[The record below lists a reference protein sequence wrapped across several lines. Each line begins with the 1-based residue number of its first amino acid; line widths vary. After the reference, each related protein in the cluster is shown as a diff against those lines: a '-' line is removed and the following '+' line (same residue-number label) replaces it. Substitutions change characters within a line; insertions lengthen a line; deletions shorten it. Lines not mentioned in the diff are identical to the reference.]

1 MTKQLTHS
9 DRLNRN
15 EPEKEVDRPPSGEQ
29 GPNRHVE
36 MIQCL
41 HPQGKKG
48 VRIDR
53 AKYDLIR
60 EAILAVLEAEGPC
73 KFMQLAERVKAR
85 LGDSFTGSVSW
96 YTITVKLDLEAR
108 GVVERVRQGGADLVA
123 LPADSSATG
132 T

>member
-1 MTKQLTHS
+1 MKQIRKLTSPHPA
-9 DRLNRN
+9 NRD
-15 EPEKEVDRPPSGEQ
+15 PTAMSEK
-29 GPNRHVE
+29 
-36 MIQCL
+36 IQCL
-41 HPQGKKG
+41 HPQGKNG

-53 AKYDLIR
+53 AKYDPIR

-73 KFMQLAERVKAR
+73 RFMRLAERVEDR
-85 LGDSFTGSVSW
+85 LGDSFPGSVSW

-123 LPADSSATG
+123 FPADSSAMG

>member
-1 MTKQLTHS
+1 MYS
-9 DRLNRN
+9 DQFNRN
-15 EPEKEVDRPPSGEQ
+15 ETNQEVDLPHPE
-29 GPNRHVE
+29 NRDPTAMSE
-36 MIQCL
+36 KIQCL

-53 AKYDLIR
+53 AKYDPIR

-73 KFMQLAERVKAR
+73 RFMRLAERVEDR
-85 LGDSFTGSVSW
+85 LSDSFPGSVSW

-108 GVVERVRQGGADLVA
+108 GVVERVRQGDADLVA
-123 LPADSSATG
+123 FPADSSATG

>member
-1 MTKQLTHS
+1 M
-9 DRLNRN
+9 
-15 EPEKEVDRPPSGEQ
+15 KEVDRPPSGEQ
-29 GPNRHVE
+29 GPNRHVRKD
-36 MIQCL
+36 IQCL

-53 AKYDLIR
+53 AKYDPIR

-73 KFMQLAERVKAR
+73 RFMRLAERVEER
-85 LGDSFTGSVSW
+85 LGDNFPGSVSW

-123 LPADSSATG
+123 FPADCSATG
-132 T
+132 P